1 MTINQEQRE
10 VLTVYWSGMY
20 DDFGIW
26 KVNIYKNG
34 ELLTYRYPTRR
45 ENGMA
50 MYPNSFYDADY
61 DFENETA
68 TYTIEVFDCA
78 GNVSERV
85 DFTVTPGSVPNN
97 VTLDKT
103 YTGPTD

>member
-50 MYPNSFYDADY
+50 MYPNSFYDARLWTLRTKPQLIPLKY
-61 DFENETA
+61 LT
-68 TYTIEVFDCA
+68 CA
-78 GNVSERV
+78 RQCERTRR
-85 DFTVTPGSVPNN
+85 FHGHSG
-97 VTLDKT
+97 KCSK
-103 YTGPTD
+103 